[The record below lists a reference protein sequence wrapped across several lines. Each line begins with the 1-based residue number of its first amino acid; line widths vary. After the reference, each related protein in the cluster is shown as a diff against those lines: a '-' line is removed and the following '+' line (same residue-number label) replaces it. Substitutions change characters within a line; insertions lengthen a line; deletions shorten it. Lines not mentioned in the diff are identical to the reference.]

1 MKKWIIK
8 KQDPAAVRQLAEEA
22 GISAF
27 TAKLLVNRGITDRES
42 ADSFFNS
49 EDISDPFEI
58 ADMSRAVDIINEAM
72 DNGKR
77 ITVYGDYDCDGIT
90 ATVILFSYLEAM
102 GAEVDW
108 YIPSRDEGYGLNKNA
123 IDLLAENGT
132 QLIITVDNGIS
143 AVEEADYICEKGI
156 ELIITD
162 HHQVP
167 DVLPAAKAVVNP
179 HRPDDFSKCKELAGC
194 GVALKLVMALENN
207 IESIMENWGDFAAIG
222 TVGDLVPLTGENR
235 IIVKQGLQN
244 LSYTENGGLIALLR
258 QCGIHE
264 EDDIPSATAAFTI
277 CPRINAAGR
286 FAHPKEAAELFLC
299 DNPLMYGK
307 MAENLTVLN
316 LQRQEEEKAIL
327 SRISKQIEE
336 NPLIVKSR
344 VIAVSGKGWRHGV
357 IGIVASKLLNKF
369 GKPILVI
376 TEEGETAR
384 GSARSVEGFSLFE
397 MLTELSD
404 MLVRFGGHTKA
415 AGFTLKTE
423 KIPDFIK
430 AVNGYAGRTAP
441 NMPRDTV
448 TAELSLSPDDLTIE
462 NIESL
467 ECFQPF
473 GEGNP
478 SPVLHISGAVIKTLK
493 PLKDGKYVA
502 FNISLGGRDF
512 KVVNFSSSYDSFG
525 YKEGDSVD
533 LLVTA
538 EINEY
543 NESRSV
549 NLKLTDIRR
558 SGFNQD
564 RFFAAEDA
572 YERLCFNEPIDP
584 ALAKRIIPDR
594 DVQKAV
600 YDIVKRNSCLSS
612 CADIAYSRGINYC
625 MFRVSLDMFESVGLM
640 QINEYDNTVILKKA
654 KGKADLEH
662 CTFLDSLKKSLGV

>member
-8 KQDPAAVRQLAEEA
+8 RQDPAAVLQLAEEA
-22 GISAF
+22 EISPF
-27 TAKLLVNRGITDRES
+27 TARLLLNRGITDRER
-42 ADSFFNS
+42 ADSFFNC

-58 ADMSRAVDIINEAM
+58 ADMSKAVDAVNEAM
-72 DNGKR
+72 DSGKK

-108 YIPSRDEGYGLNKNA
+108 YIPGRDEGYGLNKNA
-123 IDLLAENGT
+123 VDLLAENGT

-143 AVEEADYICEKGI
+143 AVEEADYIREKGI

-167 DVLPAAKAVVNP
+167 DILPAAKAVINP

-207 IESIMENWGDFAAIG
+207 IDSIMENWGDFAAIG

-235 IIVKQGLQN
+235 IIVKQGLRN

-264 EDDIPSATAAFTI
+264 EDEIPSVTAAFTI

-286 FAHPKEAAELFLC
+286 FAHPKAAAELFLC
-299 DNPLMYGK
+299 DNPLMYGQ
-307 MAENLTVLN
+307 MAENLSVLN

-327 SRISKQIEE
+327 SQISKQIEE

-344 VIAVSGKGWRHGV
+344 VIVVSGKGWRHGV
-357 IGIVASKLLNKF
+357 IGIVASRLLNKF
-369 GKPILVI
+369 GKPVLVI

-430 AVNGYAGRTAP
+430 AVNGYAREHKP
-441 NMPRDTV
+441 QMPKDTV
-448 TAELSLSPDDLTIE
+448 TAELSLSPGELTME
-462 NIESL
+462 NIEVL
-467 ECFQPF
+467 EYFQPF

-478 SPVLHISGAVIKTLK
+478 YPVFHIGGAEIKSLK
-493 PLKDGKYVA
+493 SLKDGKYVA
-502 FNISLGGRDF
+502 FNISLGGREF
-512 KVVNFSSSYDSFG
+512 KVVNFSSSYNSFG
-525 YKEGDSVD
+525 YKEGDIVD

-543 NESRSV
+543 NDSRSIS
-549 NLKLTDIRR
+549 LKLADIRR
-558 SGFNQD
+558 SGFDQD
-564 RFFAAEDA
+564 RFFAAEA
-572 YERLCFNEPIDP
+572 TYEGLCLNEPTNP
-584 ALAKRIIPDR
+584 ALVKRIIPSR
-594 DVQKAV
+594 EVQKTV

-612 CADIAYSRGINYC
+612 CADIAYSKGINYC
-625 MFRVSLDMFESVGLM
+625 MFRVALDMFESVGLVG
-640 QINEYDNTVILKKA
+640 INLFDNMVIMKEA
-654 KGKADLEH
+654 EGKADLEH
-662 CTFLDSLKKSLGV
+662 CAFLENLKKALGI